1 MDNRYQTKILLKI
14 NFKIVYILDNSI
26 NKTFSQLFQLFLA
39 NKEVIK
45 LMNKQTKEKME
56 MLFQKQPISF
66 KESIKF
72 FKIRLIHK
80 ILQTWIHR
88 RCFRI
93 QDFQTNRIIS
103 NRIILIIIT
112 YITNLQIIINLN
124 KTTKLIIKPKYL
136 QTANITKLD
145 KTNNFN

>member
-80 ILQTWIHR
+80 ILQT
-88 RCFRI
+88 
-93 QDFQTNRIIS
+93 
-103 NRIILIIIT
+103 
-112 YITNLQIIINLN
+112 
-124 KTTKLIIKPKYL
+124 
-136 QTANITKLD
+136 
-145 KTNNFN
+145 